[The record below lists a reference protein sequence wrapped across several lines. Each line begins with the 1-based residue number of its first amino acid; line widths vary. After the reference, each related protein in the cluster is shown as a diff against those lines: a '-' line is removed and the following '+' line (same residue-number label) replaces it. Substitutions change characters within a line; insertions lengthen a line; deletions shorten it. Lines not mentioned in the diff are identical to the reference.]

1 METSLKKVCPVCNG
15 MRWNKSL
22 RFKNLLVCDTCKIH
36 FDPASDT
43 LPFDYYEAQSS
54 YSGKVS
60 SREKMEERQRN
71 IKQRFSLMKSYLKK
85 GMKILDV
92 GCNDGMFLSCLIRK
106 GLEEVTGIE
115 ASEKSVAYLKSSGLR
130 ILQGTVE
137 NVRLPK
143 EHFDCIT
150 LFHVLEHLQNPKE
163 GLTCIKNALK
173 NNGIAVVEV
182 PNIESPSA
190 LLHGESWEMIYPE
203 HRYHF
208 TEPTLMRL
216 FESAGFNIIEMKT
229 RDFDQ
234 YRTAIGKNLRK
245 LGINIGKPKQKKA
258 DADKDTHTS
267 KLASDESSIPMLKHI
282 RRAVQLPIKALLGF
296 LVKTFKRGDYLF
308 IIAKKTL
315 KTLLIL

>member
-115 ASEKSVAYLKSSGLR
+115 ASEKSAAYLKSSGLR

-216 FESAGFNIIEMKT
+216 FKSAGFNIIKIKT

-245 LGINIGKPKQKKA
+245 LGLSLGKPKPKKPKA
-258 DADKDTHTS
+258 IGEMVNDYQSATVKIMS
-267 KLASDESSIPMLKHI
+267 RLKRV
-282 RRAVQLPIKALLGF
+282 RRILQLPLKAFLGW
-296 LVKTFKRGDYLF
+296 LVLKFDRGDYLF
-308 IIAKKTL
+308 VIARKH
-315 KTLLIL
+315 